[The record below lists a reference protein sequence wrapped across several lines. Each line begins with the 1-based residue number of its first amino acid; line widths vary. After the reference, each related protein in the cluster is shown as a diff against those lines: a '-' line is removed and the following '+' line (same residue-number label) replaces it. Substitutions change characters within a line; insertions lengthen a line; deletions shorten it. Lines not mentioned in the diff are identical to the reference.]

1 MVNLHF
7 EANSVFVAPNTKC
20 ADPLILDTVHIKW
33 LEHVGHDSLRFTSCS
48 AADIEWSTA
57 HLHLAYL
64 IGVRTLNISGLWR
77 QRLFNRWY
85 LVGRGL
91 RRGLAANLIFSTL
104 PQARC
109 AELREW
115 HTFSGIDVLVI
126 ARYHSCLLLCGA
138 TCLDNVSRRFG
149 RGWLL
154 LYRVSLV
161 QLDDRGR
168 CRARVVGVCCQ
179 ESPRVLDDLWKLLR
193 LTHRLLQIWLVRVA
207 FAHIQ

>member
-1 MVNLHF
+1 MVDLHF
-7 EANSVFVAPNTKC
+7 ETNSVFVAPKTIC
-20 ADPLILDTVHIKW
+20 ADSLILDTVHIKW
-33 LEHVGHDSLRFTSCS
+33 LKHVGHDSLRFTSSS

-64 IGVRTLNISGLWR
+64 IGVRAVNISGLWR
-77 QRLFNRWY
+77 QWLFNLWY

-91 RRGLAANLIFSTL
+91 RRGLAASLIFSAL
-104 PQARC
+104 AKARC

-126 ARYHSCLLLCGA
+126 ARYHRCLLLCVA
-138 TCLDNVSRRFG
+138 SCLPNVSWRFS
-149 RGWLL
+149 RGLLL
-154 LYRVSLV
+154 LYRVSLI
-161 QLDDRGR
+161 QLDDRGG
-168 CRARVVGVCCQ
+168 CCAWIVGVCCQ